1 MLAKCDRD
9 ESCTGKVTPIS
20 SKGPKF
26 LAQTDFCV
34 HRLRI
39 CDKRNLAKIS
49 KSFKVKAENQC
60 EKHKDYS
67 LRSLYV
73 FYIM

>member
-1 MLAKCDRD
+1 MQ
-9 ESCTGKVTPIS
+9 IS

-26 LAQTDFCV
+26 MAQTDFCV

-39 CDKRNLAKIS
+39 CDKRNLAKVS

-60 EKHKDYS
+60 EKHKD
-67 LRSLYV
+67 
-73 FYIM
+73 